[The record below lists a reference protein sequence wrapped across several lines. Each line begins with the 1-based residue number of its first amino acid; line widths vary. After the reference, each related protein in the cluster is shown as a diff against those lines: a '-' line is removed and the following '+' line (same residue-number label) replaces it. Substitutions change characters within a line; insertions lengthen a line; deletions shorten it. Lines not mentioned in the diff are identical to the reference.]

1 MNTPLKDT
9 MFKSIFY
16 TPRFNEEFHES
27 VLKIN
32 DKNYKL

>member
-16 TPRFNEEFHES
+16 TPRFDEEFHES
-27 VLKIN
+27 VLKQN
-32 DKNYKL
+32 DKSFKL